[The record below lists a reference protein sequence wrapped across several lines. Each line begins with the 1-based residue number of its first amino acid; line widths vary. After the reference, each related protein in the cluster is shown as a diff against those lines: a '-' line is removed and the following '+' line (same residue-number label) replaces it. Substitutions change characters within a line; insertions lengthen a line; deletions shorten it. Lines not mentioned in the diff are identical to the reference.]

1 MQPLDAKKTPKPYAL
16 QYLGAA
22 LIARCVD
29 PARLRPRGWSYHIRR
44 VPLLLCSSTSP
55 LLSVSAARADNDRPD
70 NTDYR
75 VEIFFASGENGTL
88 YPSGRHADEYT
99 SEDAPTR
106 IMNLPPFPP
115 RQKSVPIDDEI
126 FDRVA
131 EELRERPDL
140 EEEAY
145 RMRTAPNYDQ
155 TTRHEMMWQA
165 AEARL
170 QQHHDWAGAL
180 WQWQPRLPSGVG
192 WVGA

>member
-1 MQPLDAKKTPKPYAL
+1 M
-16 QYLGAA
+16 
-22 LIARCVD
+22 
-29 PARLRPRGWSYHIRR
+29 
-44 VPLLLCSSTSP
+44 
-55 LLSVSAARADNDRPD
+55 
-70 NTDYR
+70 
-75 VEIFFASGENGTL
+75 
-88 YPSGRHADEYT
+88 
-99 SEDAPTR
+99 
-106 IMNLPPFPP
+106 
-115 RQKSVPIDDEI
+115 
-126 FDRVA
+126 A

>member
-1 MQPLDAKKTPKPYAL
+1 MA
-16 QYLGAA
+16 
-22 LIARCVD
+22 
-29 PARLRPRGWSYHIRR
+29 
-44 VPLLLCSSTSP
+44 
-55 LLSVSAARADNDRPD
+55 
-70 NTDYR
+70 
-75 VEIFFASGENGTL
+75 L
-88 YPSGRHADEYT
+88 YPSGRHADEHM

-145 RMRTAPNYDQ
+145 CMRTAPNYDQ

-170 QQHHDWAGAL
+170 QQHHDWGA
-180 WQWQPRLPSGVG
+180 RFGSGSRGCHRVLG
-192 WVGA
+192 GGRSRTGLSLRAAE